1 MYKIRG
7 SRVAVQGRSRVG
19 TRLVTQLT
27 VGDGDED
34 NDEGIVRHKLPA
46 KKRKKAKPHCL
57 NDAVLA
63 NKRSVKKK

>member
-1 MYKIRG
+1 M
-7 SRVAVQGRSRVG
+7 G